1 MIAQLFYSQLM
12 WGDSGR
18 FIVHKQ
24 VRMRALRDKSNVIKL
39 PTTRFM
45 WGNIAHNVR
54 MDGRHINAVNLSR

>member
-1 MIAQLFYSQLM
+1 MR
-12 WGDSGR
+12 GDSRR

-24 VRMRALRDKSNVIKL
+24 VVRMRALCDKSNVIKL

-54 MDGRHINAVNLSR
+54 MDGRHINAVNLSRKM